1 MKELVQNDLS
11 KKYHKVV
18 ILIHW
23 ITTVL
28 IIALFLLG
36 KFMVGIEPHEKLG
49 LIKTHAISGM
59 FVFTLTIIRTILYF
73 KAPRPPQIKTGY
85 IWNDKLIPFVHRLF
99 YILLFTISISG
110 VLTMIFGGYINALNL
125 SDASQIKTSAEII
138 PLKAHELIGWSIV
151 ILLFI
156 HVFGIAKHYLLT
168 KENTL
173 KRMS

>member
-1 MKELVQNDLS
+1 MKEIAQNDLS

-36 KFMVGIEPHEKLG
+36 KFMVGIEPNEKLG
-49 LIKTHAISGM
+49 LIKIHAISGM
-59 FVFTLTIIRTILYF
+59 FVFALTIIRTIFYF

-85 IWNDKLIPFVHRLF
+85 IWNDKLIPFVHSLF

-125 SDASQIKTSAEII
+125 SDGNQIKTSTEII
-138 PLKAHELIGWSIV
+138 PLKAHGLIGWSIV
-151 ILLFI
+151 VLLFM
-156 HVFGIAKHYLLT
+156 HVLGIAKHYWFT

-173 KRMS
+173 KRIS

>member
-23 ITTVL
+23 ITTAL
-28 IIALFLLG
+28 IIVLFLLG
-36 KFMVGIEPHEKLG
+36 KFMVGIEPHEKLA
-49 LIKTHAISGM
+49 LIKIHAISGM
-59 FVFTLTIIRTILYF
+59 FVFALTIIRAILYF

-85 IWNDKLIPFVHRLF
+85 KWNDKLIPFVHKLF
-99 YILLFTISISG
+99 YILLFVISISG

-138 PLKAHELIGWSIV
+138 PLKAHDLIGWSIV
-151 ILLFI
+151 VLLFI

-173 KRMS
+173 KRVS